1 MKKPSIWVEAI
12 RSGLIGG
19 AVSLL
24 LCLVGMVVEF
34 SDRDIIYGVISMG
47 LVIAIAPI
55 VVLAYMVAR
64 RLSVSRGLTLS

>member
-24 LCLVGMVVEF
+24 LCLVGMVAEF
-34 SDRDIIYGVISMG
+34 SDRDIVHGLISMG
-47 LVIAIAPI
+47 QVIAIAPI
-55 VVLAYMVAR
+55 VVFAYNV
-64 RLSVSRGLTLS
+64 